1 MTIVGILFTILAV
14 VYLVKTMNRITNY
27 VDLET
32 STYVIKGRT
41 LNIEEFPSLF
51 NELARKASS
60 FLVLGK
66 DFKYRMRLLRSG
78 TAAQARWTAEKK
90 INNKARKLYVSTK
103 VPYITVGDLKT
114 FYYRYKTMVEQEKI
128 AKQIN

>member
-1 MTIVGILFTILAV
+1 MFTILVV
-14 VYLVKTMNRITNY
+14 VYLIKTMKTTNY

-51 NELARKASS
+51 NELAQKASS

-78 TAAQARWTAEKK
+78 TAAQPRWTAEKK

-128 AKQIN
+128 AKQLN

>member
-1 MTIVGILFTILAV
+1 
-14 VYLVKTMNRITNY
+14 MNRITNY

-60 FLVLGK
+60 FLVLCK